1 MLELAV
7 MTDKPVHIEQIFIN
21 ATPEQVWDAI
31 TDPEYTRQ
39 FFFNGRVSSD
49 FTPGAS
55 LTYIDQRDGSLQIEG
70 IVVEADRP
78 RRLVLDEKYVWEPG
92 VAADPVHREV
102 WEIEPVG
109 SVCKLTV
116 SFYELA
122 LDCATMRAIVGGIP
136 FIVSGLKTLLETGK
150 PLPARG

>member
-1 MLELAV
+1 MLEQAV
-7 MTDKPVHIEQIFIN
+7 VTEKPVHIEQIFIN

-31 TDPEYTRQ
+31 TAPDYTAQ
-39 FFFNGRVSSD
+39 FFYNGRVKSD
-49 FTPGAS
+49 FTNGAS

-78 RRLVLDEKYVWEPG
+78 RRLVLDQKYVWAPD

-109 SVCKLTV
+109 KMCKLTV

-122 LDCATMRAIVGGIP
+122 LDCATMRSILGGIP

-150 PLPARG
+150 PLPSPR

>member
-1 MLELAV
+1 MLEQAV
-7 MTDKPVHIEQIFIN
+7 VTEKPVHVEQIFIN

-31 TDPEYTRQ
+31 TDPDFTSK
-39 FFFNGRVSSD
+39 FFYNGRVKSD
-49 FTPGAS
+49 FTAGAS
-55 LTYIDQRDGSLQIEG
+55 LTYTDQRDGSVQIEG

-78 RRLVLDEKYVWEPG
+78 RRLVMDEKYVWAPD

-109 SVCKLTV
+109 PMCKLTV
-116 SFYELA
+116 SFYEVA
-122 LDCATMRAIVGGIP
+122 IDCATMKSILGGLP

-150 PLPARG
+150 PLPSR